1 MGERYNSEK
10 EILLAT
16 KSITSLKTEGL
27 FYEDLP
33 DSKIYLC
40 TIDCGINIG
49 GRGCVFDNKKPIAIE
64 CTRNKNCPC
73 NAIEIRKRMISF
85 KNLKERKMTTSEW

>member
-16 KSITSLKTEGL
+16 KSITSLKTEGS
-27 FYEDLP
+27 FWENLP

-49 GRGCVFDNKKPIAIE
+49 GRGCVFDNKILVEIE
-64 CTRNKNCPC
+64 CMRNDECPC
-73 NAIEIRKRMISF
+73 NAIEIRKRMISL